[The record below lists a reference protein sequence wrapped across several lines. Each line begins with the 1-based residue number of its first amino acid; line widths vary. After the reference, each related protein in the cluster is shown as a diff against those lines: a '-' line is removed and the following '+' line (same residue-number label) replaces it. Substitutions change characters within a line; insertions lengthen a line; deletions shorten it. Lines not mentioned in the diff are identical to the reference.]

1 MRPRSV
7 SYGLSR
13 SGTSLCTFDQLT
25 SQRQGTREKRV
36 TTSSRTEKQVLE
48 DLSQE
53 ERALLKRVLEI
64 ERAKLHLTAYEAT
77 DDLLAA
83 VKEILP

>member
-1 MRPRSV
+1 M
-7 SYGLSR
+7 
-13 SGTSLCTFDQLT
+13 
-25 SQRQGTREKRV
+25 
-36 TTSSRTEKQVLE
+36 TTAKRTEQDVLQA
-48 DLSQE
+48 LSDE

-64 ERAKLHLTAYEAT
+64 ERARLHVSAADLT

>member
-1 MRPRSV
+1 
-7 SYGLSR
+7 
-13 SGTSLCTFDQLT
+13 
-25 SQRQGTREKRV
+25 
-36 TTSSRTEKQVLE
+36 VLE
-48 DLSQE
+48 ELSQE

-64 ERAKLHLTAYEAT
+64 ERAKLHLAAYDAT

>member
-1 MRPRSV
+1 
-7 SYGLSR
+7 
-13 SGTSLCTFDQLT
+13 
-25 SQRQGTREKRV
+25 V
-36 TTSSRTEKQVLE
+36 TTTKRSEQDVLQA
-48 DLSQE
+48 LSDE

-64 ERAKLHLTAYEAT
+64 ERARLHVKAADLT